1 MTAEQPVCMIFAI
14 ETGRVLASDHI
25 RRARNADPK
34 LVVNMARI
42 VCRDNP
48 CRKFHDIQIVF
59 DHLLL
64 GRFPDGLLALARQ
77 SLRRHPA
84 VLPVTQR
91 CRDRGRPV
99 ALSGLADRQIRPQ
112 HRHTF
117 SCELLLPAA
126 GDCLRP
132 SQARLV
138 PQVASDTA

>member
-1 MTAEQPVCMIFAI
+1 MTTEQPVWMMSRI
-14 ETGRVLASDHI
+14 ETSRGLASNHMWW
-25 RRARNADPK
+25 ARSADPK

-42 VCRDNP
+42 ECRDNP

-64 GRFPDGLLALARQ
+64 GRIPDGLLALARQ

-84 VLPVTQR
+84 VLPVTQL

-117 SCELLLPAA
+117 SCEVLLLAA

-132 SQARLV
+132 NQARLV